1 MFNEQQKHMFTVSGD
16 QVKERIFVQLEVK
29 NCGIGKRP
37 KCNNKVCLMLLGS
50 KHFGSSLEINFFS

>member
-50 KHFGSSLEINFFS
+50 KQF